1 MNTGAPLPGKVIL
14 GGNMQWSFR
23 TPAFLSCPTEILPV
37 TPDFQSLKNAFRTT
51 WKVWKAS
58 SKEKKKKKFKSGR
71 DLPNQETRNRQ
82 TLYVSNYKWLIK
94 FATLLNLRYQFSSVQ
109 SLSRVQL
116 LRPHDSQQTRP
127 SCLSPTPRVHSD
139 SCLSSR

>member
-14 GGNMQWSFR
+14 GENMQWSFR

-58 SKEKKKKKFKSGR
+58 SKEKKKNSLHLGEIFPIKKLESDRLCMCLITSG
-71 DLPNQETRNRQ
+71 
-82 TLYVSNYKWLIK
+82 
-94 FATLLNLRYQFSSVQ
+94 
-109 SLSRVQL
+109 
-116 LRPHDSQQTRP
+116 
-127 SCLSPTPRVHSD
+127 
-139 SCLSSR
+139 